1 MGGPRGSQQASVRLQ
16 IEIEFDRVYD
26 VAVDDGAGSAVP
38 ATIGFALVHGEE
50 ADVMPLADDNDSYAR
65 SDFLPLTGPWG

>member
-1 MGGPRGSQQASVRLQ
+1 M
-16 IEIEFDRVYD
+16 YD

-50 ADVMPLADDNDSYAR
+50 ADVVPLADNNDSDAR
-65 SDFLPLTGPWG
+65 FDFLPFAGLCG